1 MEYDTRICLWNLRT
15 LNNTGGRLDLIKALT
30 KYKTDI
36 TALQEMRWT
45 GVGEREDK
53 RNKCDIYYSGDPEK
67 REAEVG
73 FAVRGN
79 ARYCVSQW
87 VPINKRLC
95 ILRVKARFYNISII
109 CAYAPTNEAT
119 DEEKEIFYEQLDKAY
134 GTLPV
139 HDMKLVL
146 GDFNAQVGRE
156 DIFMG
161 TIGKQSYHAETNE
174 NGIKLVSFAAMRDMV
189 ISSTYFRLQ
198 TVDLEQTRQ
207 NPYI

>member
-1 MEYDTRICLWNLRT
+1 
-15 LNNTGGRLDLIKALT
+15 
-30 KYKTDI
+30 
-36 TALQEMRWT
+36 MRWT
-45 GVGEREDK
+45 GVDEREDK

-67 REAEVG
+67 REAGVG

-79 ARYCVSQW
+79 ARYCVSRW

-95 ILRVKARFYNISII
+95 ILRVKAIFYHISII

-161 TIGKQSYHAETNE
+161 TIGKP
-174 NGIKLVSFAAMRDMV
+174 SF
-189 ISSTYFRLQ
+189 SF
-198 TVDLEQTRQ
+198 
-207 NPYI
+207 